1 MKWIKFKTT
10 KGNSLTVKED
20 DIALILIDLSTGEG
34 TLRLVNSCFTYDI
47 IDNGV
52 TEFLCG
58 MSVARPLP
66 DWDPEILRKEIQDLK
81 LENDRLQ
88 KQNDILIKYVRSAAC
103 DECAKCDF
111 RTSNPG
117 GPLCAYLRGA
127 EGSNII
133 RELAKKTLNKLEE
146 L

>member
-1 MKWIKFKTT
+1 MKWINFKTT

-34 TLRLVNSCFTYDI
+34 TLRLNNSCFTYDI

-66 DWDPEILRKEIQDLK
+66 DYDPEILRSEIQDLK
-81 LENDRLQ
+81 LENDRLS
-88 KQNDILIKYVRSAAC
+88 KRNDKMWYALRAIACVPDCDFCMLRGSTC
-103 DECAKCDF
+103 DEYAIKD
-111 RTSNPG
+111 
-117 GPLCAYLRGA
+117 LALRILT
-127 EGSNII
+127 E
-133 RELAKKTLNKLEE
+133 LEE